1 MNFLDYLGKLLKI
14 EKDEGKLVTLL
25 FLYSFLV
32 GMTRVF
38 TFMPTQAIF
47 LDRYSSSTLPWVYIL
62 AAVSTV
68 AVGAVYLKLGNHIAI
83 PKLVLYNF
91 ILLGII
97 SGLLW
102 YFLTIKD
109 LKWPA
114 LAAFSWFFLIFSLT
128 SLGFWN
134 IASKLLNVR
143 QGKRLFALVT
153 TGEVV
158 AFAVGGS
165 STGTLLKFLKTDQLL
180 SISTTS
186 LFLCAL
192 LVWQFGRMYSEN
204 FPSAKIRSVKVN
216 KKGIKKPLK
225 FDSYLVLLLAYFAT
239 SELMY
244 FVVDNAFNA
253 ALEMNYSTASEIA
266 SILGFYASIA
276 AVSGLIVRS
285 FLIGHLI
292 GQFGIGIAI
301 LALPSV
307 VLLGAISVV
316 SADIYVI
323 ITDNHYAFF
332 LAPMVFWA
340 MFSTR
345 VLEKIFRGVQT
356 SSLVTLYKP
365 LMNRAVQTQNFMEG
379 LAIPF
384 AGGVAGIFLLCVHHF
399 FVIDTVSLSYML
411 IVVCS
416 IWLVISVMVHRNY
429 VKLLPGTL
437 AKSKLIESTDEDGS
451 QISFLKNHV
460 DKSSMDWAIKAA
472 EGKITSDVIPA
483 LDYLES
489 VEYENYGDVL
499 LPLTNNDDRNIRL
512 YVLQEIDERRYLP
525 ALPYLK
531 KRLMIEHDP
540 EVLSHLVRVT
550 GSLGTEGV
558 SIGREY
564 LTHENGEIIFGAI
577 VGLLRSGHMGGII
590 RAGSVFIQKLES
602 QDAIERSEAALILGE
617 SEIQGF
623 YQPLEELLK
632 DKSLE
637 VRKSALVAA
646 SRLGNTLLIPSILEN
661 IKFPH
666 LQDTVVNAL
675 IPFGE
680 NALQNLKE
688 AFIKHKDQEEILTH
702 LIRAIGFMRSDTACE
717 FLTENLEFPDE
728 DIRHEIV
735 LALESSSYISP
746 NEKRDYFVTQIKQ
759 ESQDLQWALIAI
771 EDMEKERETETI
783 VQALRIE
790 EQQNQKRSFIFLS
803 FLFDR
808 SLIRQVWDNFIF
820 GDSHTKAYALELLDN
835 LLPRKLRSTIFP
847 MIESKPDKERI
858 KELLHGKKAEHLDYK
873 ERLRELLGH
882 SNQWTTTWSKCC
894 AIHTVALKKMDEFNE
909 ELKDLMYAPEEMVRE
924 MALWAS
930 FKIHDVMNEND
941 ARNLFGE
948 GFVSSN
954 NGDSLKNGTPSLSGS
969 PWLSGVKDGKPI
981 WTYGKNDS
989 SLASKRETKET
1000 DINSIDQ
1007 ENLKE
1012 ELNNMISLI
1021 TSESYIPIV
1030 EKTNWFKSIDTFS
1043 GISAN
1048 IISHL
1053 ILSMDDL
1060 EFSKGEFVIRQGET
1074 GKSMYVIY
1082 EGEVEILING
1092 KFISKEGAGHIFGER
1107 SVLVSEPR
1115 EASVRTTQDS
1125 RIFCLEQEVLFM
1137 CFKENVELAKK
1148 LLAALF
1154 TELESHR

>member
-1 MNFLDYLGKLLKI
+1 MIFLEQISKILKI
-14 EKDEGKLVTLL
+14 EKEEGSLVALL

-32 GMTRVF
+32 GMARVF
-38 TFMPTQAIF
+38 SFMPTQAIF
-47 LDRYSSSTLPWVYIL
+47 LDRYSSTSLPWVYIL

-68 AVGAVYLKLGNHIAI
+68 LVGAVYLKLGDYISI

-97 SGLLW
+97 TGILW
-102 YFLTIKD
+102 YSLTLKD

-114 LAAFSWFFLIFSLT
+114 LASFSWFFLVFSLT

-153 TGEVV
+153 TGEVI
-158 AFAVGGS
+158 AYAVSGS
-165 STGTLLKFLKTDQLL
+165 ATGTLLKYMKTEQLL
-180 SISTTS
+180 SISTAS
-186 LFLCAL
+186 LLTCAV
-192 LVWQFGRMYSEN
+192 LVWQFGRIYSEH
-204 FPSAKIRSVKVN
+204 FPNVQRKSVKVS
-216 KKGIKKPLK
+216 KKITKKTLK
-225 FDSYLVLLLAYFAT
+225 FDSYMILLLAYFAT

-244 FVVDNAFNA
+244 FIVDNAFNA
-253 ALEMNYSTASEIA
+253 ALERNYSSASEIA
-266 SILGFYASIA
+266 SILGVYTSIA

-285 FLIGHLI
+285 FLMGHLI

-301 LALPSV
+301 LALPTV
-307 VLLGAISVV
+307 VLLGAASVV
-316 SADIYVI
+316 TAEL
-323 ITDNHYAFF
+323 F
-332 LAPMVFWA
+332 LLTPMIFWA

-345 VLEKIFRGVQT
+345 ILEKIFRGVQS

-384 AGGVAGIFLLCVHHF
+384 AGGIAGLLLLGVHHF
-399 FVIDTVSLSYML
+399 FVIDTVSLSYIL
-411 IVVCS
+411 IFVCS
-416 IWLVISVMVHRNY
+416 VWLIISVMVHRSY

-460 DKSSMDWAIKAA
+460 DKSSLEWAIQAA

-489 VEYENYGDVL
+489 VEYEEYGDVL
-499 LPLTNNDDRNIRL
+499 LPLTKHKDRDIRL

-531 KRLMIEHDP
+531 NRLKIESDP
-540 EVLSHLVRVT
+540 KVLSRLIRVA
-550 GSLGTEGV
+550 GSLGAEGV
-558 SIGREY
+558 MIGREY
-564 LTHENGEIIFGAI
+564 LTNDNGEIVFGAI

-602 QDAIERSEAALILGE
+602 QNDEERAEAALILGE
-617 SEIQGF
+617 AEIQGF
-623 YQPLEELLK
+623 YQPIEELLK
-632 DKSLE
+632 DKSLK

-646 SRLGNTLLIPSILEN
+646 SRLGNPILIPSILEN
-661 IKFPH
+661 ITVPQ
-666 LQDTVVNAL
+666 LQDSVINAL
-675 IPFGE
+675 IPFGDI
-680 NALQNLKE
+680 ALHNVKE
-688 AFIKHKDQEEILTH
+688 TFIKHKDEEEILTH
-702 LIRAIGFMRSDTACE
+702 IIRAIGFMRSDLACE

-735 LALESSSYISP
+735 LALESSAYSSP
-746 NEKRDYFVTQIKQ
+746 DDKGNYFVNQIKD

-771 EDMEKERETETI
+771 GDLEKERDTETL

-820 GDSHTKAYALELLDN
+820 GDTHTKAYALELLDN
-835 LLPRKLRSTIFP
+835 LLPRKLRSLIFP
-847 MIESKPDKERI
+847 MIEAKPDKERI
-858 KELLHGKKAEHLDYK
+858 KDLLHGKKAEHLDYK
-873 ERLRELLGH
+873 ERLREILGH

-894 AIHTVALKKMDEFNE
+894 ALHTVALKRNDEFKE
-909 ELKDLMYAPEEMVRE
+909 ELRDLLYAPEEMVRE
-924 MALWAS
+924 MAIWAS
-930 FKIHDVMNEND
+930 IKIHNVVNEED
-941 ARNLFGE
+941 AKELFGIND
-948 GFVSSN
+948 SSK
-954 NGDSLKNGTPSLSGS
+954 KNEVKDKNEIPSLLGS
-969 PWLSGVKDGKPI
+969 PWLSGVEDGTPV
-981 WTYGKNDS
+981 WTYGKYS
-989 SLASKRETKET
+989 SSVSHEIKTNNPKFRSYE
-1000 DINSIDQ
+1000 Q
-1007 ENLKE
+1007 ENGLAELK
-1012 ELNNMISLI
+1012 NMISHI
-1021 TSESYIPIV
+1021 TSKGYIPIV

-1043 GISAN
+1043 DIGEN
-1048 IISHL
+1048 IIANL

-1060 EFSKGEFVIRQGET
+1060 AFCKGEFVIKQGET
-1074 GKSMYVIY
+1074 GKSMFVIY
-1082 EGEVEILING
+1082 SGEVEIIIGG
-1092 KFISKEGAGHIFGER
+1092 KTITKLGSGHIFGER
-1107 SVLVSEPR
+1107 SVLISEPR
-1115 EASVRTTQDS
+1115 EASVRTTKDS

-1137 CFKENVELAKK
+1137 CFKENIELAKK

-1154 TELESHR
+1154 KELESHR